1 MSEKKSD
8 TTEHATRAPRMDAS
22 RMKVIAV
29 AALIA
34 LALGLFGGWAIAAL
48 SQPNAEGDVWVIG
61 ARGSES
67 RVNEIV
73 LTDPTAT
80 VVGLTLDGERQAT
93 DAPIS
98 KVVQQW
104 DAVFGDTAP
113 RAILVATSAAGSHS
127 VVVELGRPE
136 ATADTLT
143 FPATPLG
150 GAEIAEFSAGDSTL
164 LIDGA
169 GVLEA
174 GDLESMT
181 ALGASD

>member
-8 TTEHATRAPRMDAS
+8 STEHATRAPRTDTS
-22 RMKVIAV
+22 RMKVIAIV
-29 AALIA
+29 TIVA

-48 SQPNAEGDVWVIG
+48 SQPDAEGDVWVIG
-61 ARGSES
+61 ARGSQTS
-67 RVNEIV
+67 VNEIV

-80 VVGLTLDGERQAT
+80 VVGVTFDGERQAT

-98 KVVQQW
+98 KVVQEW
-104 DAVFGDTAP
+104 DDVFGDTTP
-113 RAILVATSAAGSHS
+113 RAILVGTSAAGSHS
-127 VVVELGRPE
+127 VVVTLGRPE

-143 FPATPLG
+143 FPATPVG
-150 GAEIAEFSAGDSTL
+150 GSEIPEFTAGDSTL

-174 GDLESMT
+174 GDLESLT
-181 ALGASD
+181 ALGG